1 MMTKTEI
8 LKYLESKKDEF
19 REKYGI
25 TTLGLYGSYARGEA
39 TEASDV
45 DIFYERD
52 DGFELKSG
60 FEFLR
65 ISDELA
71 LGLNTKK
78 VDFVGLKYMNP
89 IVRHCQKGFC
99 ICIKRKI

>member
-45 DIFYERD
+45 DIFYESDERFSM
-52 DGFELKSG
+52 GFLG
-60 FEFLR
+60 FSEFLR
-65 ISDELA
+65 KMQKDINIE
-71 LGLNTKK
+71 KI
-78 VDFVGLKYMNP
+78 DFVRLDSMNP
-89 IVRHCQKGFC
+89 IVKHYAKKDF
-99 ICIKRKI
+99 IYV